1 MAKLMPDVFDV
12 PMSLG
17 DHLHELR
24 KRLIFP
30 VASLALLFLAA
41 FAFQNQLKVVFLNP
55 LLWGVLINPDLSI
68 QAGLP
73 VDPVTKLL
81 TTTKILISLDM
92 SESAMIS
99 MSVSFYA
106 ALYVTI
112 PIMVFQIWK
121 FVSVGLMSSE
131 RRLAFLFVP
140 AGIIFFYL
148 GSLAGYFWGL
158 PYYYAWLIEW
168 AAHDQTTHLTIR
180 QNSYHDSFILM
191 TICFGLI
198 ADIPWLVM
206 VLVRVGFVTP
216 DGLAKKRKFVV
227 MANTVVAGLITPP
240 DGASMVIMMIP
251 LQLLFELG
259 LVLSR
264 GMIAYNAWRERVEAA
279 KNPKD
284 HHDQGH
290 HDKDHHDG

>member
-1 MAKLMPDVFDV
+1 MALMPNIFDL

-24 KRLIFP
+24 KRLIIP
-30 VASLALLFLAA
+30 VAMLALLFFAA
-41 FAFQNQLKVVFLNP
+41 FYYQNELKVIFLKP
-55 LLWGVLINPDLSI
+55 LLWGIMIHPQLSQ

-73 VDPVTKLL
+73 IDGSTRVLHA
-81 TTTKILISLDM
+81 LDM
-92 SESAMIS
+92 SESAMLS

-106 ALYVTI
+106 ALYMTI
-112 PIMVFQIWK
+112 PILVYQIWK
-121 FVSVGLMSSE
+121 FVGVGLMSNE

-140 AGIIFFYL
+140 AGIMFFYA
-148 GSLAGYFWGL
+148 GSLAGYFFGL

-168 AAHDQTTHLTIR
+168 AAHDQTTILTIR
-180 QNSYHDSFILM
+180 QYSYHDSFILM

-216 DGLAKKRKFVV
+216 ATLAKKRKFIVLV
-227 MANTVVAGLITPP
+227 NTVIAGLITPP
-240 DGASMVIMMIP
+240 DGMSMLIMMVP

-279 KNPKD
+279 KASND
-284 HHDQGH
+284 HHA
-290 HDKDHHDG
+290 KDHHDG

>member
-1 MAKLMPDVFDV
+1 MALLSHDVFDM

-24 KRLIFP
+24 KRLIVP
-30 VASLALLFLAA
+30 VAMLAVLFIAA
-41 FAFQNQLKVVFLNP
+41 FSFQNQLKVIFLNP
-55 LLWGVLINPDLSI
+55 LLWGVLINPELSI

-73 VDPVTKLL
+73 VDPLTKML

-112 PIMVFQIWK
+112 PIMVYQIWK
-121 FVSVGLMSSE
+121 FVSVGLMSNE

-191 TICFGLI
+191 TICFGLL

-216 DGLAKKRKFVV
+216 DGLAKKRKFVILV
-227 MANTVVAGLITPP
+227 NTVIAGLITPP
-240 DGASMVIMMIP
+240 DGASMLIMMVP

-259 LVLSR
+259 LLLSR
-264 GMIAYNAWRERVEAA
+264 GMLAYNAYRERIEAA
-279 KNPKD
+279 KPVKDDHQDD
-284 HHDQGH
+284 HHG
-290 HDKDHHDG
+290 

>member
-1 MAKLMPDVFDV
+1 MANDYIDV

-24 KRLIFP
+24 KRLLLP
-30 VASLALLFLAA
+30 VAMLAVLFLAA
-41 FAFQNQLKVVFLNP
+41 FAFQNQLKVVFVQP
-55 LLWGVLINPDLSI
+55 LLWGIMINPALSI

-73 VDPVTKLL
+73 VDPETKQL
-81 TTTKILISLDM
+81 TTTKILVSLDVT
-92 SESAMIS
+92 ESAMVS

-106 ALYVTI
+106 ALYATI
-112 PIMVFQIWK
+112 PILVYQIWK
-121 FVSVGLMSSE
+121 FVGVGLMANE

-140 AGIIFFYL
+140 AGIMFFYA
-148 GSLAGYFWGL
+148 GSLLGYFIGL

-168 AAHDQTTHLTIR
+168 AAHDQTTTMTIR
-180 QNSYHDSFILM
+180 QYSYQSSFMVM

-198 ADIPWLVM
+198 TDIPWLVM

-216 DGLAKKRKFVV
+216 DTLAKHRKIVI

-240 DGASMVIMMIP
+240 DGMSMIIMMIP

-259 LVLSR
+259 LVMSR
-264 GMIAYNAWRERVEAA
+264 GMLAYNAWRERVEAA
-279 KNPKD
+279 KLPKD
-284 HHDQGH
+284 VIKDDQ
-290 HDKDHHDG
+290 DHPHG